1 MTGNST
7 TVAAGSLR
15 FASAPALLP
24 AYLKILLSRKP
35 RVAVGG
41 IPRIEALLSDFR
53 INRSHLERYRQVCA
67 ERASAEVPIAYAHTL
82 ATPLHLAMLA
92 SEAFPLNLL
101 GVVHVRNRIV
111 QKRPLRADDTGEIRA
126 YIEPDRMTSRGQEL
140 RMQTDVRIGGEGIW
154 SETSTLL
161 SRSSEQRPV
170 RAAGPSTSDF
180 EMPPREHA
188 RTDRFA
194 VPAATGRQYARVSGD
209 FNPIHMADFLARMF
223 GFRRAIAH
231 GMWSLARCAAAIGP
245 AAFARPCALDAAF
258 KLPIAFPANVI
269 LESWSV
275 NGSFGLVLRDA
286 RGARAHLLGK
296 IAPL

>member
-1 MTGNST
+1 VTGSST

-24 AYLKILLSRKP
+24 AYLRILLSRKP
-35 RVAVGG
+35 RLAVGG
-41 IPRIEALLSDFR
+41 IPRIEASLSDFR
-53 INRSHLERYRQVCA
+53 IDAAHLARYREICG
-67 ERASAEVPIAYAHTL
+67 EHGSHDSPIAYAHTL

-92 SEAFPLNLL
+92 SSAFPLNLL

-111 QKRPLRADDTGEIRA
+111 QKRPLRADDTGEIHV

-140 RMQTDVRIGGEGIW
+140 KLQTDVRVGGEAIW

-180 EMPPREHA
+180 DMPPREHA
-188 RTDRFA
+188 RTDSFA
-194 VPAATGRQYARVSGD
+194 VPVATGRRYARVSGD

-223 GFRRAIAH
+223 GFKRAIAH

-245 AAFARPCALDAAF
+245 AAFAKPCALDTAF
-258 KLPIAFPANVI
+258 KLPISFPANVI

-275 NGSFGLVLRDA
+275 NGSYGLVLRDA